1 MKPAVTTAKQNNKQK
16 KNGDQETSK
25 AGKKKP
31 LERCMRSK
39 INYGAEI
46 FPEIF
51 SSRRNHLFFPQSAV
65 PTRRSQEDSFLLT
78 TCSKEGGSHRGGS
91 NNKTK

>member
-1 MKPAVTTAKQNNKQK
+1 MRSAVDTVKENNKEK

-25 AGKKKP
+25 AGKKPKTKQEENHQNLGKS
-31 LERCMRSK
+31 LEAKKSIK
-39 INYGAEI
+39 GAEI

-65 PTRRSQEDSFLLT
+65 PT
-78 TCSKEGGSHRGGS
+78 H
-91 NNKTK
+91 